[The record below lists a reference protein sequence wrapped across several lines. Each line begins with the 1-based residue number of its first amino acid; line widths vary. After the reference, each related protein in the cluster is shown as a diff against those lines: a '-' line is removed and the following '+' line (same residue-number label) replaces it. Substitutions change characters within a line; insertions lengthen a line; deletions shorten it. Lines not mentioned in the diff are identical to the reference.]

1 MNNAVTILQH
11 TPNAIPP
18 ALVTILESVALVISV
33 LSIAVVIYGTVIA
46 LVAFVKNEFHRLK
59 NNYDV
64 QYLRILRADLG
75 TYLLLG
81 LEFLIAA
88 DILKTILEPGM
99 QELLV
104 LGGVVI
110 LRTVLSFFLNKEIQE
125 IDKERIEHPEAFTEI

>member
-125 IDKERIEHPEAFTEI
+125 IDQERDTLSKKS